1 MLNKK
6 ENSILYNKIIV
17 NVVYFQNNKKERR
30 IIMKGKVSKG
40 HPIVFSIML

>member
-17 NVVYFQNNKKERR
+17 NVVYFQNNKKEEAN
-30 IIMKGKVSKG
+30 
-40 HPIVFSIML
+40 